1 MIYFSLHGVKIW
13 FVPDESLCFDQSDG
27 CNKVWNVSSLL
38 FISSGVENWV
48 MPNYINT
55 HNNRYTYHTYSCET
69 FYYHVDMYMV
79 VIISY
84 TYVFFNRA
92 VLIYGNKFMLLLIS
106 MLVQEELGCLSG
118 NGSAEL
124 YGATVLCLLYV
135 NIIIRIVNSWVV
147 CTIGLD
153 TRLEY

>member
-1 MIYFSLHGVKIW
+1 
-13 FVPDESLCFDQSDG
+13 
-27 CNKVWNVSSLL
+27 
-38 FISSGVENWV
+38 
-48 MPNYINT
+48 
-55 HNNRYTYHTYSCET
+55 
-69 FYYHVDMYMV
+69 MYMV

-135 NIIIRIVNSWVV
+135 NIKQNGKFKGCMYYWVRYS
-147 CTIGLD
+147 T
-153 TRLEY
+153 